1 MQVNLA
7 AGRSTDYRQ
16 SINSSTGRKVDWDTR
31 PEGADTA
38 YLAQTFETVIN
49 RWGIKRMPY
58 FLAEGVYA
66 HPAHAN
72 SQHDVLLP
80 TFRVPD
86 VL

>member
-1 MQVNLA
+1 MQVNLT
-7 AGRSTDYRQ
+7 AGTKTEHEQTIDT
-16 SINSSTGRKVDWDTR
+16 STGKRVHWDAQ
-31 PEGADTA
+31 PEGAKTA

-49 RWGIKRMPY
+49 RWGRLRMPA

-86 VL
+86 AL